1 MKSVNPDIMR
11 KQKLPFRR
19 PARLWTVQYQPNA
32 ILPSMTCLTILLRR
46 ILCILDLVM
55 TTQFRKDLKRI
66 NKRGKDLSLLKD
78 VLQTLREEQALE
90 EKYRDH
96 ALTGN
101 YIGFRE
107 CHIQPDWLLVYAIN
121 KEELIL
127 TASRTGS
134 HSDLF

>member
-1 MKSVNPDIMR
+1 M
-11 KQKLPFRR
+11 
-19 PARLWTVQYQPNA
+19 
-32 ILPSMTCLTILLRR
+32 
-46 ILCILDLVM
+46 LDLVM

-90 EKYRDH
+90 EKYHDH

-107 CHIQPDWLLVYAIN
+107 CHIQPDWLLVY
-121 KEELIL
+121 
-127 TASRTGS
+127 TMM
-134 HSDLF
+134 

>member
-1 MKSVNPDIMR
+1 M
-11 KQKLPFRR
+11 
-19 PARLWTVQYQPNA
+19 
-32 ILPSMTCLTILLRR
+32 
-46 ILCILDLVM
+46 LDLVM

-90 EKYRDH
+90 EKYHDH

-134 HSDLF
+134 H